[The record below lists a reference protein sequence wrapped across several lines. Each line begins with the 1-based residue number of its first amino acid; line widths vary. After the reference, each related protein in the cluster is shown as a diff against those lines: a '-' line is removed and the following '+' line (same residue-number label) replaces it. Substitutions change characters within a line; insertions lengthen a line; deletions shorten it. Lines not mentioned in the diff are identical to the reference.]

1 MGGILPQPFFAP
13 DETMNKDLEFLLR
26 LVYNARLSCNLTDV
40 F

>member
-13 DETMNKDLEFLLR
+13 DETVNKDVEFLPGF
-26 LVYNARLSCNLTDV
+26 VYNARLCCNLTDV